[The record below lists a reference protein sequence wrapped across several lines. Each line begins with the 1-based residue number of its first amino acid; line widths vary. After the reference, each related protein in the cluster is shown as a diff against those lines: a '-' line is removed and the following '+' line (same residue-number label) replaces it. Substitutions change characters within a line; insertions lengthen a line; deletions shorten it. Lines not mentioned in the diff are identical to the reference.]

1 MVKFCMGL
9 TTVTLEIKNPRTPS
23 RVVREDF
30 MVDSGASYTVLPGN
44 LVKKLGLV
52 PSFKQEFVLADSTKI
67 TRSIGS
73 AIVKFDGREIA
84 SPVVLGRV
92 HDSPLLGVL
101 TLEALGLVLD
111 PFERKLHPA
120 KLML

>member
-1 MVKFCMGL
+1 MGL
-9 TTVTLEIKNPRTPS
+9 TTVTLEVKNPRVPS
-23 RVVREDF
+23 RVIKEDF

-44 LVKKLGLV
+44 MVKKLGLTR
-52 PSFKQEFVLADSTKI
+52 SFEQEFVLADGTKI

-84 SPVVLGRV
+84 SAVVLGRA